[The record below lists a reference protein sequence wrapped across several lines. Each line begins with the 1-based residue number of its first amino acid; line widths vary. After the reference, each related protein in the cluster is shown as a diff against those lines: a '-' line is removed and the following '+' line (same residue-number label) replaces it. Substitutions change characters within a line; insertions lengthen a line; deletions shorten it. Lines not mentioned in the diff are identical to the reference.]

1 MNSGIDLQGTF
12 IQTLRDLGLPA
23 GTAKAIWMPLP
34 MILMIVA
41 ATVGVL
47 VCVWLER
54 KISAAA
60 QQRIGPEYIGP
71 LGLLAPVAD
80 GLKLVFKE
88 DVVPAKSDSLLFTL
102 GPIIVVLPV
111 FLSYLIVPFGQNLVI
126 TNVGTGV
133 FLWISLSSIQ
143 PLSLIHI

>member
-12 IQTLRDLGLPA
+12 IESLIQLGLPA

-34 MILMIVA
+34 MILMIIG

-47 VCVWLER
+47 VTTWLER

-60 QQRIGPEYIGP
+60 QQRIGPDFMGP
-71 LGLLAPVAD
+71 FGLLAPVAD

-88 DVVPAKSDSLLFTL
+88 DVVPANQILCCLLW
-102 GPIIVVLPV
+102 
-111 FLSYLIVPFGQNLVI
+111 GQL
-126 TNVGTGV
+126 
-133 FLWISLSSIQ
+133 LL
-143 PLSLIHI
+143 

>member
-60 QQRIGPEYIGP
+60 QQRIGPE
-71 LGLLAPVAD
+71 
-80 GLKLVFKE
+80 
-88 DVVPAKSDSLLFTL
+88 SD
-102 GPIIVVLPV
+102 
-111 FLSYLIVPFGQNLVI
+111 
-126 TNVGTGV
+126 
-133 FLWISLSSIQ
+133 LWGC
-143 PLSLIHI
+143 